1 MAAIAGAG
9 LADYQR
15 AAGYLADTWG
25 CVSVRAEQQGPGLI
39 RLRGLHRDPLLAPAR
54 IDLSGIEPAVL
65 DVLVAGLGRGHS
77 PVMVR
82 LAEVS
87 GIVVA
92 GLAGFGK
99 TMLVAHL
106 LGQLAPSPAVQFVLV
121 DGKGGPDY
129 DRLVPRAWLS
139 AKDDLDEVRDVLR
152 RVHRLMVDRQG
163 AIAQV
168 LGVTDAWHLGPSPC
182 WPLVVVVI
190 DEAHTFFHERKGTS
204 PEVKAHNALVAE
216 LSRLVEELIRKGRNV
231 AIQVM
236 LLTQRAT
243 GDAIP
248 TRIRDNCQ
256 VAITFAT
263 RTVDGAV
270 AALGEE
276 IRQHPD
282 ASPVLLN
289 DPAYVGVAV
298 TSLPGR
304 PGFHRVRTPQVD
316 HHQVAAI
323 IRATA
328 GLRADPAELL
338 ADQTPGL
345 RIVPGTPGAGRRSM
359 NWADF
364 LVGSGGLPGP
374 TVWVDPVPTK
384 QLPQP
389 LDLAVQLVVFLD
401 DRGQVHPGGPFPL
414 PLGQPGQELLFLVA
428 QRCGLLEVLRLDRGL
443 LLPPHLGQLLLS
455 LAKII
460 GHGHADQ
467 PHPRT
472 DILAAG
478 IAAQHLDDLL
488 THPGQVGAQLD
499 QHLGGHA
506 LALADQP
513 EQDVL
518 GADVVVAQLQRLAQR
533 QLKDLLGS
541 GGERDV
547 PGGGALTL
555 ADDLLDLGPDG
566 LQRDPERLQRLGGD
580 PFALVDQPEQD
591 VLGADVVV
599 IEEPSLL
606 LREHDDPPG
615 PVGEPLKH
623 LLFTSSPRRRFWTAT
638 IPRSIAGHG
647 QGRPT

>member
-1 MAAIAGAG
+1 MLATLVGLSMLLALVGGTVTLAGCLLARRLRARQARRHPARAAARQHTGQARRLAAEWPLLAQTLRLGYTDQWTRQHRYPAAEFVADDQGVTATVAAIAGAG

-15 AAGYLADTWG
+15 AAGYLADTWS
-25 CVSVRAEQQGPGLI
+25 CVAVRAEQQGPGLI

-54 IDLSGIEPAVL
+54 VDLSGTAPATL
-65 DVLVAGLGRGHS
+65 TAWWLGWAEDS
-77 PVMVR
+77 SVVIVR

-99 TMLVAHL
+99 TMLVAHQ
-106 LGQLAPSPAVQFVLV
+106 LGQLAPSPAVQFVLI

-129 DRLVPRAWLS
+129 DRLFPRAWLS
-139 AKDDLDEVRDVLR
+139 AKDDLDQVRDVLR

-168 LGVTDAWHLGPSPC
+168 LGVTDAWHVGPSPT
-182 WPLVVVVI
+182 WPLVAVI
-190 DEAHTFFHERKGTS
+190 VDEAHTFFHERKGTS

-231 AIQVM
+231 AIQVV

-256 VAITFAT
+256 VAISFAT

-323 IRATA
+323 IRTTA

-338 ADQTPGL
+338 AQAAPGL
-345 RIVPGTPGAGRRSM
+345 RIVPGVPTPG
-359 NWADF
+359 
-364 LVGSGGLPGP
+364 
-374 TVWVDPVPTK
+374 
-384 QLPQP
+384 
-389 LDLAVQLVVFLD
+389 
-401 DRGQVHPGGPFPL
+401 
-414 PLGQPGQELLFLVA
+414 EVA
-428 QRCGLLEVLRLDRGL
+428 
-443 LLPPHLGQLLLS
+443 
-455 LAKII
+455 
-460 GHGHADQ
+460 
-467 PHPRT
+467 
-472 DILAAG
+472 
-478 IAAQHLDDLL
+478 
-488 THPGQVGAQLD
+488 
-499 QHLGGHA
+499 
-506 LALADQP
+506 
-513 EQDVL
+513 
-518 GADVVVAQLQRLAQR
+518 
-533 QLKDLLGS
+533 
-541 GGERDV
+541 
-547 PGGGALTL
+547 
-555 ADDLLDLGPDG
+555 
-566 LQRDPERLQRLGGD
+566 
-580 PFALVDQPEQD
+580 
-591 VLGADVVV
+591 
-599 IEEPSLL
+599 
-606 LREHDDPPG
+606 
-615 PVGEPLKH
+615 
-623 LLFTSSPRRRFWTAT
+623 
-638 IPRSIAGHG
+638 
-647 QGRPT
+647 

>member
-1 MAAIAGAG
+1 MLATLVGLSLLLALVGGTVTLTGCLLARRLRARRARRHPQQAATRERTRQSQRLAAEWPLLAQTLGLGYRDQWTRQHRFPAAEFAIDDQGVTATMAAIAGAG

-25 CVSVRAEQQGPGLI
+25 CVAVRATQEGPGLV
-39 RLRGLHRDPLLAPAR
+39 RLRGLRRDPLLAPAR
-54 IDLSGIEPAVL
+54 IDLSGTAPASL
-65 DVLVAGLGRGHS
+65 DSWWLGWAEDS
-77 PVMVR
+77 TPVYVR

-106 LGQLAPSPAVQFVLV
+106 LGQLAPSLAVQFVLI

-129 DRLVPRAWLS
+129 DRLIPRAWLA
-139 AKDDLDEVRDVLR
+139 AKDDLSEVRDVLR

-163 AIAQV
+163 AIAQA
-168 LGVTDAWHLGPSPC
+168 LGVTDAWHVGPSRS
-182 WPLVVVVI
+182 WPLVVVIV

-256 VAITFAT
+256 VAISFAT

-289 DPAYVGVAV
+289 NPAYVGVAV

-323 IRATA
+323 IRAMT
-328 GLRADPAELL
+328 GLRRDPAELL
-338 ADQTPGL
+338 AAQAPGL
-345 RIVPGTPGAGRRSM
+345 RVVPGMPAPG
-359 NWADF
+359 D
-364 LVGSGGLPGP
+364 
-374 TVWVDPVPTK
+374 
-384 QLPQP
+384 
-389 LDLAVQLVVFLD
+389 
-401 DRGQVHPGGPFPL
+401 
-414 PLGQPGQELLFLVA
+414 
-428 QRCGLLEVLRLDRGL
+428 
-443 LLPPHLGQLLLS
+443 
-455 LAKII
+455 
-460 GHGHADQ
+460 
-467 PHPRT
+467 
-472 DILAAG
+472 AA
-478 IAAQHLDDLL
+478 
-488 THPGQVGAQLD
+488 
-499 QHLGGHA
+499 
-506 LALADQP
+506 
-513 EQDVL
+513 
-518 GADVVVAQLQRLAQR
+518 
-533 QLKDLLGS
+533 
-541 GGERDV
+541 
-547 PGGGALTL
+547 
-555 ADDLLDLGPDG
+555 
-566 LQRDPERLQRLGGD
+566 
-580 PFALVDQPEQD
+580 
-591 VLGADVVV
+591 
-599 IEEPSLL
+599 
-606 LREHDDPPG
+606 
-615 PVGEPLKH
+615 
-623 LLFTSSPRRRFWTAT
+623 
-638 IPRSIAGHG
+638 
-647 QGRPT
+647 